1 MSFEQNG
8 FVEQASE
15 QRPSGYQGNNNN
27 GNNNYQR
34 PNNYQNNNG
43 GGNGGGYQRQG
54 GYQNNNGGGGYQKGG
69 YQKGNFQKRSQEP
82 EGPAELYMPYVIT
95 GNREAPSE
103 VVELMKRMVT
113 LLEKNGYTMR
123 SGGMD
128 GPEDAVEKVAIKKE
142 IHLPWKDFNNKD
154 SKFTFTPN
162 HAKEIAAKFQ
172 PGYEGLKP
180 VIQTFLAKNV
190 RMLMGKDL
198 KGPALFM
205 ITWSEDGAETLSE
218 KTIKTGNAGHAVAI
232 ASTLR
237 IPVFNLGKQGAE
249 SRLNSYLNLNHV
261 QEESSQ
267 PRQPEQQSGSQPNQQ
282 YGNQQNQQYNNQPN
296 RGSNYE
302 F

>member
-1 MSFEQNG
+1 MNFENNG
-8 FVEQASE
+8 FVEQQTE
-15 QRPSGYQGNNNN
+15 TRPSGGYQGNSNYQNNN
-27 GNNNYQR
+27 GGYQQKNNYQ
-34 PNNYQNNNG
+34 NNGGNNGGYQKGNYQNNNG
-43 GGNGGGYQRQG
+43 GG
-54 GYQNNNGGGGYQKGG
+54 
-69 YQKGNFQKRSQEP
+69 YQKGNFQRGNFQKRSNEP

-95 GNREAPSE
+95 GNREAPPDVLE
-103 VVELMKRMVT
+103 TMKRIVT

-128 GPEDAVEKVAIKKE
+128 GPEDAVEKVATKKE

-172 PGYEGLKP
+172 PGYDGLKP

-205 ITWSEDGAETLSE
+205 ITWSEDGAETISE
-218 KTIKTGNAGHAVAI
+218 KTAKTGNAGHAVAI

-237 IPVFNLGKQGAE
+237 IPVFNLGKRDAE
-249 SRLNSYLNLNHV
+249 SRLNSYLNFNHGK
-261 QEESSQ
+261 EEPSQ
-267 PRQPEQQSGSQPNQQ
+267 TNPSNNPGQYTGQQSGNFNQQ
-282 YGNQQNQQYNNQPN
+282 QQHSNQ
-296 RGSNYE
+296 GSNYE